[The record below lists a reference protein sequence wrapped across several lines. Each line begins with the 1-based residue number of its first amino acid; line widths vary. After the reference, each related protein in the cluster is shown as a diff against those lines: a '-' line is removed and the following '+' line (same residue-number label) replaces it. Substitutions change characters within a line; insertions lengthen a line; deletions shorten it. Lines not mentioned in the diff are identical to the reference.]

1 MNPKPKKFDLIGS
14 LALAGSI
21 LCWSLIP
28 AMLKYL
34 EPYITG
40 WESNAVR
47 YPFASMLWA
56 GPLYYFWR
64 KGRVPRSVWKWALL
78 PAGVNVF
85 AQGLWAWLPYFN
97 DASVIGFLARTSV
110 VFAITGGLIL
120 FPDERPIMKS
130 PMFWIGVVLCAGG
143 FLIMNAVGANLS
155 SGDSLFG
162 PMLVLICGMFYGLY
176 GVSVRYSMHGVRPW
190 IAFPVISIYTSIV
203 LLGFLFVFE
212 PDSHI
217 IEVAIT
223 DTGPFLVLLLSAFI
237 GIASAHTFFYIS
249 LERLGSAISGG
260 MQLVGAFITP
270 LWAYLFLGEKLTWLQ
285 WQGGIVLLLGGA
297 LLLSAQTKIHPKS
310 MDEDEV
316 TIEPRIPD

>member
-1 MNPKPKKFDLIGS
+1 
-14 LALAGSI
+14 
-21 LCWSLIP
+21 
-28 AMLKYL
+28 MLKYL

-176 GVSVRYSMHGVRPW
+176 GVSVRYSMHGVRFCNASP
-190 IAFPVISIYTSIV
+190 
-203 LLGFLFVFE
+203 
-212 PDSHI
+212 
-217 IEVAIT
+217 AI
-223 DTGPFLVLLLSAFI
+223 
-237 GIASAHTFFYIS
+237 
-249 LERLGSAISGG
+249 
-260 MQLVGAFITP
+260 
-270 LWAYLFLGEKLTWLQ
+270 
-285 WQGGIVLLLGGA
+285 
-297 LLLSAQTKIHPKS
+297 
-310 MDEDEV
+310 
-316 TIEPRIPD
+316 